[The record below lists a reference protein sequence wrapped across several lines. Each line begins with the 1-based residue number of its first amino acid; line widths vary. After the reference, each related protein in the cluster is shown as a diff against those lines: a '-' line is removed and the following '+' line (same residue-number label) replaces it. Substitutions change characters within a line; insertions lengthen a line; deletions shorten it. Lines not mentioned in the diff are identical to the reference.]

1 MYRKPFPMIP
11 LPPALRALLLFAGL
25 TGALCAS
32 DSSRPNIV
40 FILTDDMG
48 RGDLSV
54 CGGTQGETPNID
66 RLAREGTQFNQFYVA
81 SPICSPSRAAFAT
94 GLFPGRV
101 GINSFLHER
110 AGNRKCE
117 QADWLDPKWPTLAR
131 TLKQAGYATAH
142 FGKWHLGGG
151 RDVQDAPEPSA
162 YGFDEYHLNSEGIGP
177 RFEDL
182 GNARTPTLN
191 SGDGQKTFRHD
202 FTKYWVDRGIDF
214 IRRHKDSPFYL
225 ELWPQDVHTPH
236 TPDEDALNRTA
247 AAGLP
252 NNQQNLRAVLN
263 EYDRQIGR
271 FLDALRD
278 MGLEKNTLVVFS
290 SDNGPDPSFDHA
302 RTLGRRGMKKS
313 LYEGGIH
320 EPFFVRWPEKI
331 PAGKV
336 NSSTVLGAVDYFPT
350 ICSLVGV
357 RPPDGTVFDGEDM
370 SRAWLGGDEPRSRPL
385 FWEYGRKPA
394 GYKYPGDPRDKSPNV
409 AVREGNWKLLVQA
422 DGTGA
427 ELFDLSTDPNETK
440 NVVGDH
446 PETTARLTA
455 AALDWRKSLP

>member
-1 MYRKPFPMIP
+1 MIS
-11 LPPALRALLLFAGL
+11 LPPALRAFLLFLCL
-25 TGALCAS
+25 TGGLPAS
-32 DSSRPNIV
+32 ESPHPNIV

-48 RGDLSV
+48 CGDLSV

-66 RLAREGTQFNQFYVA
+66 RLAREGTRFNQFYVA

-110 AGNRKCE
+110 AGNRQCE

-177 RFEDL
+177 RFEDH
-182 GNARTPTLN
+182 GNAKAPTLN
-191 SGDGQKTFRHD
+191 SEDGKKYFRYD

-214 IRRHKDSPFYL
+214 IRRHKDVPFYL

-236 TPDEDALNRTA
+236 TPDESSLKRASSPK
-247 AAGLP
+247 LP
-252 NNQQNLRAVLN
+252 NNQQNFRAVLN

-302 RTLGRRGMKKS
+302 RTLGQRGMKKS
-313 LYEGGIH
+313 LYEGGIR
-320 EPFFVRWPEKI
+320 EPLFVRWPEKI

-350 ICSLVGV
+350 ICALTGIK
-357 RPPDGTVFDGEDM
+357 PPDGAVFDGEDM
-370 SRAWLGGDEPRSRPL
+370 SRVWLGDDGARSKPL
-385 FWEYGRKPA
+385 FWEYGRKPV
-394 GYKYPGDPRDKSPNV
+394 GYKYPEDPFDKSPNV
-409 AVREGNWKLLVQA
+409 AVRDGKWKLLANA
-422 DGTGA
+422 DGSDV
-427 ELFDLSTDPNETK
+427 ELFDIAADPKETTD
-440 NVVGDH
+440 VADSH
-446 PETTARLTA
+446 PETVSQLKEK
-455 AALDWRKSLP
+455 ALHWRQSLP